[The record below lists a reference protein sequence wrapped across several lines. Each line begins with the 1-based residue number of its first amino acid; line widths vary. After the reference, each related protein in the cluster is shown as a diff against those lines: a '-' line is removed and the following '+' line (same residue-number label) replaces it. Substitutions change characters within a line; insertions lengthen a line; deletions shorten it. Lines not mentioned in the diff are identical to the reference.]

1 MQCEA
6 CRTAGV
12 SVTNPD
18 DDPSQP
24 YQLCTECNTRLVGLA
39 LRPVEWFNL
48 ASTHG
53 PSKHLLHDDFYD
65 DDGTA
70 YQPEIPVVDPDLFP
84 APKLSGIADDLP
96 RLLDMAITQWFLA
109 DDVVNAISKHNLETV
124 LGNLVS
130 RTDESQNVWVE
141 STCLQI
147 CARSLGP
154 TAADWVRSRY
164 EKSPELLYWWVSA
177 AAACLPIDDAWNAAT
192 TAIANSENVREDAQS
207 LGWFRSDRTLDWI
220 EKQLPTLEL
229 PITQDWGRLAAISCL
244 TWSRIETWI
253 SLGRPLSLVALDAM
267 VSCYHYG
274 TMNLKR
280 IQPKL
285 ATEATESHMIGVLD
299 QYQQSDDVPRVSRT
313 ISSIKTNMATII
325 GNGP

>member
-6 CRTAGV
+6 CRTAEAA
-12 SVTNPD
+12 VTNTD

-70 YQPEIPVVDPDLFP
+70 QQPEIHVADPDLFP
-84 APKLSGIADDLP
+84 APQLSAIAGDLP
-96 RLLDMAITQWFLA
+96 RLVDMAITQWFLA
-109 DDVVNAISKHNLETV
+109 DDVVNAINGHDPYAV
-124 LGNLVS
+124 LNDLVS
-130 RTDESQNVWVE
+130 RTDKSQNAWVE

-147 CARSLGP
+147 CARSLGS

-164 EKSPELLYWWVSA
+164 GKSPVLLYWWVSA
-177 AAACLPIDDAWNAAT
+177 AAACMPIDDAWDAAT
-192 TAIANSENVREDAQS
+192 AAIAKSENVRDDAQS
-207 LGWFRSDRTLDWI
+207 LGWFRADRTLDWI
-220 EKQLPTLEL
+220 EQQFPTLEL
-229 PITQDWGRLAAISCL
+229 PVTQDWGRLAAISRI
-244 TWSRIETWI
+244 TWPRIESWL
-253 SLGRPLSLVALDAM
+253 SHGRPLSLVALDAM
-267 VSCYHYG
+267 VSCYRYD
-274 TMNLKR
+274 TMILKR

-285 ATEATESHMIGVLD
+285 ATEVTESRMIEELD
-299 QYQQSDDVPRVSRT
+299 RYQDSDDAPRVSRT